1 MPTKRKDK
9 QHRNQKGMRQST
21 RVLPFIVQRHVH
33 HGDKTRHETHR
44 VIIQDTSTIVGKVGP
59 LHPTVH
65 MQQIIAVGDNHGMRD
80 QNVKEVTL
88 LAGMD
93 RGATLHPH
101 TQNQDNH
108 LLQLAEADK
117 TLAAHLA
124 IDRGHPQVLAVGT
137 DSQSPLFWVFQ
148 PSQTPLTIS

>member
-1 MPTKRKDK
+1 MPPKIKDK

-21 RVLPFIVQRHVH
+21 RVLPFIVHRRVH
-33 HGDKTRHETHR
+33 HGDKTRHEIHR

-59 LHPTVH
+59 LHPTVP

-93 RGATLHPH
+93 REAILHPL

-117 TLAAHLA
+117 TLAAHPA
-124 IDRGHPQVLAVGT
+124 INRGHPQVLAVGT
-137 DSQSPLFWVFQ
+137 DLQSLLFWVSQ
-148 PSQTPLTIS
+148 P